1 LVLSLFGLDFVLS
14 CHCHC
19 LCLRP
24 NPLSV
29 SLSLPL
35 PLPSMFSHK
44 KPYTV
49 PKPVAK
55 AQQKKGP
62 VPLSPDQDDENNP
75 FLQKRR
81 RNMLLLSEKIRE
93 LGLDKPIISSIIGL
107 SKPRV
112 KTTSLPGP
120 RRRSTRLKEK
130 DKALKEKGL
139 KTLPL
144 TLSLTLEH
152 QLLPWT
158 LILNP

>member
-1 LVLSLFGLDFVLS
+1 
-14 CHCHC
+14 
-19 LCLRP
+19 
-24 NPLSV
+24 
-29 SLSLPL
+29 
-35 PLPSMFSHK
+35 MFSYK

-55 AQQKKGP
+55 AQHDQ
-62 VPLSPDQDDENNP
+62 DQDDENNS
-75 FLQKRR
+75 FLQQRR

-120 RRRSTRLKEK
+120 RRRSARLK
-130 DKALKEKGL
+130 DKTLKEKGL

-144 TLSLTLEH
+144 TLSLT
-152 QLLPWT
+152 P
-158 LILNP
+158 